1 MKRIL
6 ILVPAA
12 VLACNLWS
20 AQQVKD
26 TVSSGWTT
34 HFQSTV
40 IAQKHSGFA
49 AAYSGDNSLDNGV
62 EPAATSLTG
71 TLFIGRK
78 LWKGATLYFN
88 PEVSGGKGLSFAT
101 GVAGALNGETYRV
114 GEVSPQVFIARA
126 YLRQHIALPG
136 EGYEYLQ
143 DDLNQVPERVP
154 ANRITISAGKFA
166 VADFFD
172 GNAYS
177 KDPRTQ
183 FFNWSIWA
191 NGSWDYPANTRGYTF
206 GAVVEIIKPKWAL
219 RLSSVAVPRIAN
231 FHLLEYNISKAHSE
245 TVELEHGFSIRK
257 LPGRIRLIASH
268 TRSQAPSYEEG
279 LQAISKGDAFLLDV
293 IRGKEEHKMYG
304 GKKIGFGLNVEQQLT
319 ADIGFFGRAGWNDGK
334 YATWAFTEID
344 RNITAGFSIK
354 GRGWN
359 RVDDVVGIGFASNG
373 ISQDH
378 RDFLKAGGYG
388 FIIGDGNLNYGRESV
403 LEMYYNAKLT
413 GFLWV
418 TLDYQYVKNPAY
430 NKDRGPFH
438 AFGVRSHVQF

>member
-166 VADFFD
+166 VADFLMEMPT
-172 GNAYS
+172 A
-177 KDPRTQ
+177 KIR
-183 FFNWSIWA
+183 
-191 NGSWDYPANTRGYTF
+191 
-206 GAVVEIIKPKWAL
+206 AL
-219 RLSSVAVPRIAN
+219 S
-231 FHLLEYNISKAHSE
+231 
-245 TVELEHGFSIRK
+245 FS
-257 LPGRIRLIASH
+257 
-268 TRSQAPSYEEG
+268 
-279 LQAISKGDAFLLDV
+279 
-293 IRGKEEHKMYG
+293 
-304 GKKIGFGLNVEQQLT
+304 
-319 ADIGFFGRAGWNDGK
+319 
-334 YATWAFTEID
+334 
-344 RNITAGFSIK
+344 
-354 GRGWN
+354 
-359 RVDDVVGIGFASNG
+359 
-373 ISQDH
+373 
-378 RDFLKAGGYG
+378 
-388 FIIGDGNLNYGRESV
+388 
-403 LEMYYNAKLT
+403 T
-413 GFLWV
+413 G
-418 TLDYQYVKNPAY
+418 
-430 NKDRGPFH
+430 
-438 AFGVRSHVQF
+438 AFGQTGLGITLPIQEDILLGPWWKLLNRNGR